1 MEPERPLP
9 HPITPEARPF
19 WDGLREGQVMLPRC
33 LDCGRC
39 FFYPRVACPHC
50 HSRRVEWIR
59 ASGRERLHAF
69 EIAYQSMNRAFKV
82 KPPYVL
88 AMIELEEGPRMM
100 SNLVG
105 VEPDPR
111 AIRCDMPVEVV
122 FERLTDEIT
131 LPLWRPAGEAAGVPT
146 GARGGAR

>member
-9 HPITPEARPF
+9 HPITPEATPF
-19 WDGLREGQVMLPRC
+19 WNGLREQRLMLPRC

-39 FFYPRVACPHC
+39 FFYPRIACPHC
-50 HSRRVEWIR
+50 HSRQIAWIE
-59 ASGRERLHAF
+59 ASGRGRLHAF
-69 EIAYQSMNRAFKV
+69 EIAHQPMNRAFKV

-88 AMIELEEGPRMM
+88 AMVELEEGPRMM
-100 SNLVG
+100 SNLID

-122 FERLTDEIT
+122 FERLTEEIT
-131 LPLWRPAGEAAGVPT
+131 LPLFRPARPAGAGP
-146 GARGGAR
+146 